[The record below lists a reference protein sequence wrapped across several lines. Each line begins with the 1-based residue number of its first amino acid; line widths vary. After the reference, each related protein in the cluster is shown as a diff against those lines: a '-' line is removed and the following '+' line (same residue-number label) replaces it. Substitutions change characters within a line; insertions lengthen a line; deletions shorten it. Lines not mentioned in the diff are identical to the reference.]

1 MKLTFRSVWTSDL
14 SSLFGST
21 DVVWATSCLGWI
33 ATSGC
38 IADEVASTE
47 ARHAQSPTKIDENCP
62 SCSSF
67 SPLPRLMGV
76 TYSKSRKELACD
88 VARVHGKAAG
98 KEEDSDTSDHH
109 RLRNLVDHLMCQDGK
124 LEESLTRR
132 AVSST
137 AESSN
142 RSWQVPP
149 VCKES
154 RVPPGRTRQS
164 ERCPSCVFE
173 RLLSLGISTSR
184 WFTASC
190 CRDGS
195 LAVIQPPWVQA
206 TAEESSSCGSVRPL
220 ACEQRTYAIKIAGKE
235 KEGSCPIACA
245 TSPML
250 VGRDHSVRNDS
261 IYQDRSPRWVGLRG
275 PELVS
280 MDQQALAPA
289 KV

>member
-1 MKLTFRSVWTSDL
+1 MRCCA
-14 SSLFGST
+14 SSWQGRWQRGGQRYQRPPPSAQSGGSL
-21 DVVWATSCLGWI
+21 DVSRRKVGR
-33 ATSGC
+33 
-38 IADEVASTE
+38 IADAKSCKQHGGVVEPFLAS
-47 ARHAQSPTKIDENCP
+47 
-62 SCSSF
+62 SS
-67 SPLPRLMGV
+67 S
-76 TYSKSRKELACD
+76 
-88 VARVHGKAAG
+88 
-98 KEEDSDTSDHH
+98 
-109 RLRNLVDHLMCQDGK
+109 
-124 LEESLTRR
+124 
-132 AVSST
+132 
-137 AESSN
+137 
-142 RSWQVPP
+142 
-149 VCKES
+149 KES

-220 ACEQRTYAIKIAGKE
+220 ACEQRTYAMKIAGKE

-245 TSPML
+245 TSHML

-280 MDQQALAPA
+280 MGQQALAPA
-289 KV
+289 KVWKSGIKSSVSFTLQQKTDQVDSRRFGTQQRLGGGKGGFELPHSPGHVVPGNA